1 MTLKLVIVATHTTET
16 RGGISSALAGY
27 EAGFSELNVEFIRV
41 NSHSDQRGRVS
52 QWLFAGWQILRLAIR
67 YRSNAVFWFHCGP
80 WLSMFRKFTFAV
92 IARCFGARTVAH
104 FHSLTVNDYLQT
116 PIRRLLFKFF
126 ALPFQQLIVLT
137 PWWREKV
144 LASGLTKPIHI
155 CPNPV
160 TPALLS
166 SAREHSTYAAK
177 VPISSEPIVILAMA
191 RLLPQ
196 KGVEHVLAAVELLPE
211 RFKLVIAGDGPLKD
225 SLVKQTD
232 LLGLQHRVTFTGWL
246 EAKAKIETL
255 KKADLFCLPSL
266 YDSFGM
272 VFIEAMAFNL
282 PIVACDW
289 GPIADVVTSEVGL
302 LVPYADPESV
312 ASAVT
317 EIVNNPFYFS
327 VHGAESVVNKYSPK
341 ACAEKVVA
349 LL

>member
-52 QWLFAGWQILRLAIR
+52 QWLLAGWQILRLAMK

-80 WLSMFRKFTFAV
+80 WLSMLRKFTFALV
-92 IARCFGARTVAH
+92 ARAFGAKTIAH
-104 FHSLTVNDYLQT
+104 LHSPAINDYLNT
-116 PIRRLLFKFF
+116 AIGRFGAKLFS
-126 ALPFQQLIVLT
+126 LPFEQFIVLT

-144 LASGLTKPIHI
+144 LASGLKKPINI

-160 TPALLS
+160 TPELLS
-166 SAREHSTYAAK
+166 HARKYCFHAPELPK
-177 VPISSEPIVILAMA
+177 VSESIVILAMA
-191 RLLPQ
+191 RLLPE
-196 KGVEHVLAAVELLPE
+196 KGIQHVLAALDLLPE
-211 RFKLVIAGDGPLKD
+211 KFQLVIAGDGPLKD
-225 SLVKQTD
+225 SLLKQVD

-282 PIVACDW
+282 PIVACNW

-302 LVPYADPESV
+302 LVPYANPESV

-317 EIVNNPFYFS
+317 EIVKNPFYFS
-327 VHGAESVVNKYSPK
+327 VHGAESVVKKYSPK

>member
-67 YRSNAVFWFHCGP
+67 YRSNAIFWFHCGP
-80 WLSMFRKFTFAV
+80 WFSMLRKFTFAV

>member
-27 EAGFSELNVEFIRV
+27 EAGFRELNVEFIRV

-52 QWLFAGWQILRLAIR
+52 QWLLAGWQILRLAMK

-80 WLSMFRKFTFAV
+80 WLSMSRKFTFALV
-92 IARCFGARTVAH
+92 ARAFGAKTIAH
-104 FHSLTVNDYLQT
+104 LHSPAISDYLNT
-116 PIRRLLFKFF
+116 AIGRFGVKLFS
-126 ALPFQQLIVLT
+126 LPFEQFIVLT

-144 LASGLTKPIHI
+144 LASGLKKPINI

-160 TPALLS
+160 TPELLS
-166 SAREHSTYAAK
+166 HARKYCFHAPELPK
-177 VPISSEPIVILAMA
+177 VSESIVILAMA
-191 RLLPQ
+191 RLLPE
-196 KGVEHVLAAVELLPE
+196 KGIQHVLAALDLLPE
-211 RFKLVIAGDGPLKD
+211 QFQLVIAGDGPLKV
-225 SLVKQTD
+225 SLEKQVD

-246 EAKAKIETL
+246 ETKVKIEIL
-255 KKADLFCLPSL
+255 NKADLFCLPSL

-302 LVPYADPESV
+302 LVPYANPESV

-317 EIVNNPFYFS
+317 EIVKNPFYFS
-327 VHGAESVVNKYSPK
+327 VHGAESVVKKYSPK